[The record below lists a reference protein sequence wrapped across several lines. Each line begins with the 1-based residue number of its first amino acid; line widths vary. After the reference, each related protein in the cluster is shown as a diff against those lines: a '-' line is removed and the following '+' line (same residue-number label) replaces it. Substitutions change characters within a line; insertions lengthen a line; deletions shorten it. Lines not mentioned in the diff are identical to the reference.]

1 MSVATNMGCGAVDEA
16 APPLTRGQEFD
27 PGSKETT
34 GQRDEDLLQHPKW
47 NKPTNLPEEVITEIL
62 LKLSVKSL
70 LKFRSVCKSWL
81 SLISSREF
89 VKSHLL
95 LSATNKDY
103 THHGVIFGF
112 ACDEFQ
118 VDYKS
123 VGITCYGTGQ
133 GPRSYVEVKK
143 YSLKSDSWRCIDDCQ
158 EVEQSC
164 YFKRCGC
171 LKLGVFEGDRSVFCN
186 YEWTHV
192 DIWAMKEYGVR
203 ESWTKMFTI
212 KSPDCSLKHIYPP
225 PILQSIE
232 GEVLLRFG
240 SRFTKYNLKDDST
253 KFLGVNK
260 LDPWG
265 EVEIYVKSLVCPF

>member
-1 MSVATNMGCGAVDEA
+1 MSSK
-16 APPLTRGQEFD
+16 LITRQWV
-27 PGSKETT
+27 
-34 GQRDEDLLQHPKW
+34 L
-47 NKPTNLPEEVITEIL
+47 
-62 LKLSVKSL
+62 
-70 LKFRSVCKSWL
+70 
-81 SLISSREF
+81 
-89 VKSHLL
+89 
-95 LSATNKDY
+95 
-103 THHGVIFGF
+103 
-112 ACDEFQ
+112 
-118 VDYKS
+118 
-123 VGITCYGTGQ
+123 GQ
-133 GPRSYVEVKK
+133 GPRSYVEVKI

-158 EVEQSC
+158 GRLLASDFATWLDDQLNIISIDLANEKWAEVEQSC

-212 KSPDCSLKHIYPP
+212 KSLDCTFDHIYPP

-253 KFLGVNK
+253 RFLVVNK